1 MTLEA
6 GFRIGSC
13 DVLPLEGRILTPKG
27 VLRIEP
33 KAMAVLLEL
42 ARHAPAP
49 RTRSQIEQAVWPRGW
64 VSDDALTR
72 CIGQIRR
79 ALGDDPHAPRHL
91 ETLPRLGYRLRST
104 PGALA
109 TNGAGPLRPQVDS
122 LIVLP
127 FCQLSAAGDDYLGDS
142 LTELL
147 ILRLS
152 LLPRLRVVSRTTA
165 MSFKARPASVAEIAA
180 ATGVHWVVEG
190 SVLQS
195 ANRLQVVAQLI
206 DARTDAHL
214 WAADYL
220 VDLGELL
227 PLQNEVAARLAAA
240 IGAELGAAAAPQITL
255 APQAMRE
262 YLRGRQLI
270 ALRTPASLADAARL
284 FESVAAAAPDFA
296 CAFAS
301 LAEAEMLLAHYGAP
315 DVPRLVAQSGRHAE
329 QALAIEPGLAIA
341 LSARS
346 ALRFFF
352 LGDPDGAAADARQ
365 ALAQSPSHALAM
377 VSAANVCAVRR
388 DFAAA
393 TGWMEAALLV
403 DPLDVG
409 LNMNLGD
416 HMILQRRFDA
426 AIRAFERALELAPG
440 HRPSQLRASWA
451 CALSGA
457 AAAARRMLAAAA
469 PAEGGDAVWF
479 EYAALVAAA
488 AGDTHEAAQH
498 ADALEQL
505 ARERPVA
512 PWALARAAAA
522 AGRVDAAIA
531 RIEAAAR
538 ARSSS
543 LPFALLTPAF
553 DALHGDARF
562 LAAVG
567 QAYAPAPPAVAS

>member
-1 MTLEA
+1 MNLEA
-6 GFRIGSC
+6 GFCIGVH
-13 DVLPLEGRILTPKG
+13 DVFPLEGRIVTADG
-27 VLRIEP
+27 SLRIEP

-49 RTRSQIEQAVWPRGW
+49 RTRRQLEQAVWPRGY
-64 VSDDALTR
+64 VSDDTLTR

-79 ALGDDPHAPRHL
+79 ALGDDAHAPRHL
-91 ETLPRLGYRLRST
+91 ETLPRRGYRLRSA
-104 PGALA
+104 PGAL
-109 TNGAGPLRPQVDS
+109 GAGTLRPQVEA

-127 FCQLSAAGDDYLGDS
+127 FRQLSPAGDDYLGDS

-152 LLPRLRVVSRTTA
+152 LLRGLRVVSRTTA

-180 ATGVHWVVEG
+180 ATGVQWVVEG

-195 ANRLQVVAQLI
+195 ADRLQIVAQLI

-227 PLQNEVAARLAAA
+227 PLQNEIAARLAAA
-240 IGAELGAAAAPQITL
+240 IGTELGAAAAPRITL

-270 ALRTPASLADAARL
+270 ALRTLASLGDAARL

-341 LSARS
+341 LSARA

-377 VSAANVCAVRR
+377 VTAANVCAVQR

-403 DPLDVG
+403 EPLDVG
-409 LNMNLGD
+409 LNMNFGD

-451 CALSGA
+451 YALSGA
-457 AAAARRMLAAAA
+457 AAAARQMLAAAG
-469 PAEGGDAVWF
+469 PAEGGDAVWL

-488 AGDTHEAAQH
+488 TGDTRAAAQH
-498 ADALEQL
+498 DDALELL
-505 ARERPVA
+505 ARERAVA

-522 AGRVDAAIA
+522 AGRFDEALAW
-531 RIEAAAR
+531 IEAAAR

-543 LPFALLTPAF
+543 LPFARLTPAF

-567 QAYAPAPPAVAS
+567 QGPARMTAPPGAVA